1 LVNYHSAMH
10 LCFGTTPTV
19 QQTMI
24 FDRVVAD
31 EVNRAVEVRRAS
43 AGKPINVARVLHTLG
58 EPAMVCVPLGGDTGR
73 FIGGELAASGVDLD
87 AVETP
92 NATRTCVTIIDRQ
105 AGSVTELVEEH
116 AAIPSA
122 ARSQLLAELKSQLP
136 KCRSLI
142 LSGKLAPGAG
152 DDFYAECCRA
162 APTGVSI
169 VLDARGEGLMRA
181 LPVHPLVVKPNRAE
195 LAGTLGIDIGDDA
208 ALRRAIIEL
217 VGRGARWAVITMG
230 KGGAIASDGKS
241 FWKIPAIEVAA
252 ISAIG
257 SGDAFSAGL
266 AAGIVAGR
274 DVPEACLLA
283 TACAA
288 ANTLIPGA
296 GFLRLEDV
304 QRLQP
309 LARAE
314 KW

>member
-1 LVNYHSAMH
+1 MH
-10 LCFGTTPTV
+10 LCLGTTPTV

-24 FDRVVAD
+24 FERVLPD
-31 EVNRAVEVRRAS
+31 EVNRAIEVRRAS

-58 EPAMVCVPLGGDTGR
+58 EAATVCVPLGGDTGR
-73 FIGGELAASGVDLD
+73 FIREELTANGVDHD
-87 AVETP
+87 SVESSNP
-92 NATRTCVTIIDRQ
+92 TRTCVTVIDRKD
-105 AGSVTELVEEH
+105 GTVTELVEEH
-116 AAIPSA
+116 AAIGA
-122 ARSQLLAELKSQLP
+122 GVRSELLAKLKAYLP
-136 KCRSLI
+136 KCRSLV

-162 APTGVSI
+162 APAGLPI
-169 VLDARGEGLMRA
+169 VLDARGEALLRA
-181 LPVHPLVVKPNRAE
+181 LPLHPLIVKPNRAE
-195 LAGTLGIDIGDDA
+195 LAGTLGIDISDDA
-208 ALRRAIIEL
+208 SLRRAVIEL
-217 VGRGARWAVITMG
+217 VGRGAQWVIITMG

-241 FWKIPAIEVAA
+241 FWRIPAIEVAA

-266 AAGIVAGR
+266 ASGIVAGR
-274 DVPEACLLA
+274 DVPGACLLA
-283 TACAA
+283 AACAA

-304 QRLQP
+304 RRLER